1 MGLNN
6 INTDAAGK
14 FMEEAKNDPK
24 IAKKTKRVEGEW
36 VFEEGKPQFKAT
48 LAFKEGE
55 QAVDSDFAPFMGGRG
70 LAPDPIQYCLYGM
83 AACYIGTFVSLATME
98 GIALQGLKIAV
109 ENKVDL
115 TRTLGL
121 SSNPIVEGV
130 EVTLTVASNASR
142 EKLEQVGAL
151 ARDRC
156 PGVYCLTN
164 PIQLR
169 TNLVTENVEEKS
181 K

>member
-14 FMEEAKNDPK
+14 FIEEAISDPQV
-24 IAKKTKRVEGEW
+24 AKKSKRVEGEW
-36 VFEEGKPQFKAT
+36 VFEEGQPQFMAT

-55 QAVDSDFAPFMGGRG
+55 RVVYSDFAPFMGGKG
-70 LAPDPIQYCLYGM
+70 LSPDPIQYCLYGM
-83 AACYIGTFVSLATME
+83 AACYAGTFVSIATME
-98 GIALQGLKIAV
+98 GIPLQGLKIAV

-130 EVTLTVASNASR
+130 EVTLTVASNAHR
-142 EKLEQVGAL
+142 DKLEQIKEL
-151 ARDRC
+151 AGDRC
-156 PGVYCLTN
+156 PGVYCLIN
-164 PIQLR
+164 PIQL
-169 TNLVTENVEEKS
+169 TTHLVTEDG
-181 K
+181 

>member
-6 INTDAAGK
+6 INTEDAGK
-14 FMEEAKNDPK
+14 FLEEAKNDPLV
-24 IAKKTKRVEGEW
+24 AKKTKRVEGEW
-36 VFEEGKPQFKAT
+36 VFEEGQPQFKAT

-55 QAVDSDFAPFMGGRG
+55 QILESDFAPFMGGMG

-83 AACYIGTFVSLATME
+83 AACYAATFVSIAAME
-98 GIALQGLKIAV
+98 GIALQEVKIAV

-130 EVTLTVASNASR
+130 EVTLTVKADVPR
-142 EKLEQVGAL
+142 ERLESIEAL

-156 PGVYCLTN
+156 PGIYCLVN
-164 PIQLR
+164 PIQLT
-169 TNLVTENVEEKS
+169 TNLVTEDA
-181 K
+181 